1 MVYQQNLIKWEE
13 LQAATVQDIFSIM
26 KTDIEDLK
34 EFKLLASFDK
44 YGSAHIPFYFKT
56 KSNDNWIY
64 YLDDE
69 RGKRN
74 ASVRTDILRD
84 FWEATKEL
92 GLEEWHTLVLYIDEN
107 NIPRLEFGYV
117 DWSEHLHGG
126 NDLLNYFEYK
136 YLDVEPKTEETKNII
151 QEMKKLEDKQ

>member
-1 MVYQQNLIKWEE
+1 MVEQQNLIKWEE

-26 KTDIEDLK
+26 KMDIEDLK

-44 YGSAHIPFYFKT
+44 YGGAHIPFYFKT
-56 KSNDNWIY
+56 KNNNNWIY

-84 FWEATKEL
+84 FWKSTKTL
-92 GLEEWHTLVLYIDEN
+92 GLEQWYTLVLSVNEN
-107 NIPRLEFGYV
+107 NIPSLEFGYI
-117 DWSEHLHGG
+117 DWSENLHGG
-126 NDLLNYFEYK
+126 NDLLDYFEYK
-136 YLDVEPKTEETKNII
+136 YLGMQPQTDKAKKVI
-151 QEMKKLEDKQ
+151 QEMEDLVGKQ